1 MSPNVEISEEIMQ
14 SAIYIVIAIFLLAL
28 FIILPKTKKTR
39 VFGALLVGVAL
50 LLELFVFNFHSF
62 HLVLGDYNEKKL
74 DKSSD
79 LVTVESTEG
88 ESVTV
93 EINGIDRPVGTLY
106 IKCYLEDERNED
118 GEGFSGSPYV
128 NVKVDAKDS
137 TQQAKWRSAVSE
149 GCIVRG
155 DEGSSYIVMN
165 MSGDVS
171 DIRIRMT
178 AKSGHSL
185 RFESVTVNEPI
196 PFQLSCLRLL
206 LIVGAVSAIYALA
219 TFPSMTA
226 KYGER
231 RSRAKSVCFSAT
243 AVLIVCAT
251 ALTFMYQYDKSESIS
266 GGFMQTSGN
275 QITQE
280 LVDAFEAGQVS
291 LLDEPS
297 KELLGLENPYDWS
310 ERSAAGVS
318 AKWDHLLFNGKYYS
332 YYGIA
337 PVLLLFL
344 PYHAATGF
352 YFPTPEAVLLFGGLG
367 ILFLTL
373 AYLTFCD
380 IFCKKIPVN
389 MVISGLLICQFS
401 SGVWYNF
408 CSPLFYEIAQA
419 SGFCFTCAGLWLL
432 LRSGV
437 IGDGGIKLPSLCL
450 SSVCLSL
457 AVLCRPTL
465 ALYCIAAL
473 IFIAFGLSKLV
484 KTEKLTPKPRTKK
497 KVASYLLSALVPFAL
512 IGGVQ
517 MIYNYARF
525 GNPLDF
531 GIQYS
536 LTINDFTRS
545 QYHTDLAAIG
555 FHNFLFAFPQV
566 KTDFPFVFSNFSDM
580 SLNGYYFI
588 ANRNAV
594 GLFWRALP
602 CLAYFGAIPA
612 YKALDKK
619 ERLPALTLTLATCVL
634 IPLIIIFSIWESG
647 YGVRYC
653 TDFAWQF
660 ILGALAILFLLYVR
674 RANSQTRRL
683 MQYFFIISLA
693 VAFVVN
699 FGMVYEYV
707 SKSGYMEETFMSF
720 KRIFEFWK

>member
-1 MSPNVEISEEIMQ
+1 MQ
-14 SAIYIVIAIFLLAL
+14 TAIYIVIAILLTAM
-28 FIILPKTKKTR
+28 FIILPKQKKTR
-39 VFGALLVGVAL
+39 VFGTILVAVAL
-50 LLELFVFNFHSF
+50 ILEIFVFNFHSL
-62 HLVLGDYNEKKL
+62 HLVFGGYEEITLNQD
-74 DKSSD
+74 SD
-79 LVTVESTEG
+79 LVTIEKTEG

-93 EINGIDRPVGTLY
+93 EINGIDRPVGTLR
-106 IKCYLEDERNED
+106 INCYLEDERNDD

-137 TQQAKWRSAVSE
+137 TQQASWRSAVSE
-149 GCIVRG
+149 GTIIRG
-155 DEGSSYIVMN
+155 DDRSAYVVMN

-178 AKSGHSL
+178 AKSGQSL

-196 PFQLSCLRLL
+196 SFEFSTLRLL
-206 LIVGAVSAIYALA
+206 LIVGAVFAIYALA
-219 TFPSMTA
+219 TFPSMLA
-226 KYGER
+226 KYGEKR
-231 RSRAKSVCFSAT
+231 RTAKNVCLIAT
-243 AVLIVCAT
+243 AILMVCAT
-251 ALTFMYQYDKSESIS
+251 ALTVLYQYDKTETFST
-266 GGFMQTSGN
+266 GFELTTGN
-275 QITQE
+275 QITKE

-297 KELLGLENPYDWS
+297 KELLELENPYDWS
-310 ERSAAGVS
+310 ARSAAGVS
-318 AKWDHLLFNGKYYS
+318 AKWDHLLFEGKYYS

-352 YFPTPEAVLLFGGLG
+352 YFPTAEAVLLFGGLG

-373 AYLTFCD
+373 AYLAFCD
-380 IFCKKIPVN
+380 IFCKKIPLN

-437 IGDGGIKLPSLCL
+437 IGDGKINRTSLAL

-473 IFIAFGLSKLV
+473 IFIAFGLAKLV
-484 KTEKLTPKPRTKK
+484 KAEKHTPKLIVRRKAT
-497 KVASYLLSALVPFAL
+497 SYLFSALVPFVV
-512 IGGVQ
+512 IGGIQ
-517 MIYNYARF
+517 MAYNYARF

-588 ANRNAV
+588 ANRNAI

-612 YKALDKK
+612 YKSLEKK
-619 ERLPALTLTLATCVL
+619 EKLPALALILSTCVL

-660 ILGALAILFLLYVR
+660 ILGALSILFLLYVR
-674 RANSQTRRL
+674 RANSQTKRL
-683 MQYFFIISLA
+683 VQYFFIISLA
-693 VAFVVN
+693 VAFIVN
-699 FGMVYEYV
+699 FGMVYDYV
-707 SKSGYMEETFMSF
+707 SKSGHLEEAFLSF

>member
-1 MSPNVEISEEIMQ
+1 MEIIMQ
-14 SAIYIVIAIFLLAL
+14 TAIYIVIAILLTAM
-28 FIILPKTKKTR
+28 FIILPKQKKTR

-50 LLELFVFNFHSF
+50 LVELFVFNFHSF
-62 HLVLGDYNEKKL
+62 HLVFGGYEEISLTKDSK
-74 DKSSD
+74 
-79 LVTVESTEG
+79 LVTVEKTEG

-93 EINGIDRPVGTLY
+93 EINGIDRPVGTLHV
-106 IKCYLEDERNED
+106 KCYLEDERNAE

-137 TQQAKWRSAVSE
+137 TQQASWRGSVSE
-149 GCIVRG
+149 GVIVRG
-155 DEGSSYIVMN
+155 DDGSSYIVMN
-165 MSGDVS
+165 MSGDVT
-171 DIRIRMT
+171 DIRIRMS
-178 AKSGHSL
+178 AKSGHTL
-185 RFESVTVNEPI
+185 RFEGVTANEKI
-196 PFQLSCLRLL
+196 PFELSTLRLL
-206 LIVGAVSAIYALA
+206 LTVGAVFAVYALA
-219 TFPSMTA
+219 TFPSMLA
-226 KYGER
+226 KYGEKR
-231 RSRAKSVCFSAT
+231 KTARNVCICAT
-243 AVLIVCAT
+243 AILIVCAT
-251 ALTFMYQYDKSESIS
+251 ALTVMYQYDKNETFST
-266 GGFMQTSGN
+266 GFELTTGN
-275 QITQE
+275 QITKE

-291 LLDEPS
+291 LLDKPS
-297 KELLGLENPYDWS
+297 KELLELENPYDWS
-310 ERSAAGVS
+310 ARSAAGVS

-332 YYGIA
+332 YYGTA

-352 YFPTPEAVLLFGGLG
+352 YFPTAEAVLLFGGLG

-380 IFCKKIPVN
+380 IFCKKIPLN

-419 SGFCFTCAGLWLL
+419 SGFCFTCVGLWLL

-437 IGDGGIKLPSLCL
+437 IGEGGIKLPSLAL

-473 IFIAFGLSKLV
+473 IFIAFGLVKLI
-484 KTEKLTPKPRTKK
+484 KAEKLTKKQKAKMQTKK
-497 KVASYLLSALVPFAL
+497 KVTSYLLSALVPFVV

-517 MIYNYARF
+517 MAYNYARF

-619 ERLPALTLTLATCVL
+619 ERLPALTLALSTCVL

-660 ILGALAILFLLYVR
+660 ILGALSILFLLYVR
-674 RANSQTRRL
+674 RANSQTRCL
-683 MQYFFIISLA
+683 VQYFFIISLA
-693 VAFVVN
+693 VAFIVN
-699 FGMVYEYV
+699 FGMVYDYI
-707 SKSGYMEETFMSF
+707 SKSGHLEEAFMSF
-720 KRIFEFWK
+720 KRVFEFWK